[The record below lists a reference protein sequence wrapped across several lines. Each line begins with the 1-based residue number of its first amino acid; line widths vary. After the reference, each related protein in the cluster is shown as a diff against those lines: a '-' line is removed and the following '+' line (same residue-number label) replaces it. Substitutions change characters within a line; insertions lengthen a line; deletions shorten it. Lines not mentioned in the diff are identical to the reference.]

1 MQQTKLQGKPAPPDT
16 KSWFEYS
23 WKLKQDVP
31 NRYEDAAKFLA
42 TIISLTIT
50 IIFASYEKLQLIVF
64 HPLALF
70 VVLTLWLVA
79 LFFAFMVLFPHDYSY
94 HSKSI
99 QSIKDAQDKIIKTK
113 KNRFL
118 CATILYFVPLFLL
131 VLLYL
136 ISIIQNLQPV
146 VEKI

>member
-1 MQQTKLQGKPAPPDT
+1 MQENKLQGKPAPPDT

-64 HPLALF
+64 QFTPKPDAKVSYLLF
-70 VVLTLWLVA
+70 RVNKN
-79 LFFAFMVLFPHDYSY
+79 YS
-94 HSKSI
+94 
-99 QSIKDAQDKIIKTK
+99 
-113 KNRFL
+113 
-118 CATILYFVPLFLL
+118 
-131 VLLYL
+131 
-136 ISIIQNLQPV
+136 ISS
-146 VEKI
+146 